1 MTVAEKIV
9 HRLGIILVIEPS
21 NEVDRV
27 AALLLILIEPQVSAY
42 GDLLTAV
49 VPFILGADLFEG
61 FSLTAEQLDEVSLTR
76 VVLLF
81 VGKAFVFYDRF
92 SLSLSALIGAPA
104 YKNTAPF
111 HSGGKAV
118 PSPVFFAA

>member
-1 MTVAEKIV
+1 MTAAEKIV
-9 HRLGIILVIEPS
+9 HRLGIILVIKPTD
-21 NEVDRV
+21 EVDRV

-76 VVLLF
+76 VVLLL

-92 SLSLSALIGAPA
+92 SLSLAVLETVSLALGVNYSA
-104 YKNTAPF
+104 
-111 HSGGKAV
+111 
-118 PSPVFFAA
+118 